1 MPYPVTVLSFLM
13 TFPTGNQYLMV
24 HSVDSCPSFPGISAT
39 WKIEL
44 VILFLQRQQRRGV
57 RKDRCCAAVPGDLSF
72 RCSQGQGR
80 DKPSCVASEQDLRG
94 AAIGGK

>member
-44 VILFLQRQQRRGV
+44 VILVSGSATKALPRGV
-57 RKDRCCAAVPGDLSF
+57 
-72 RCSQGQGR
+72 
-80 DKPSCVASEQDLRG
+80 PSGKVEFFYVQIYIL
-94 AAIGGK
+94 GGVCWICFGTVITFHLLLY

>member
-39 WKIEL
+39 PNPAIY
-44 VILFLQRQQRRGV
+44 
-57 RKDRCCAAVPGDLSF
+57 LSSF
-72 RCSQGQGR
+72 HTWIYR
-80 DKPSCVASEQDLRG
+80 
-94 AAIGGK
+94 